1 MVLQDHY
8 RKRDVATQARQA
20 TVGSALAALGSALS
34 PLLLAAED
42 VSKEELVQGLADA
55 SRLLTGLFHDL
66 SMDRRAVLLPRI
78 SDKVA
83 AEVLASSTPDSLLFG
98 EDLGSRLQAT
108 RKLEKESKDLMM
120 PPKSST
126 TKLRFKP
133 SGNGRGLHRTPS
145 RPFAPVQ
152 ANRSSGFSAPQ
163 ISRPYDRAPR
173 GRFPT
178 RRQLRNRLS

>member
-1 MVLQDHY
+1 MIIHEHY
-8 RKRDVATQARQA
+8 RKRDLATQARQV

-78 SDKVA
+78 TDKVA
-83 AEVLASSTPDSLLFG
+83 AEVLASSTPDCLLFG
-98 EDLGSRLQAT
+98 EDLGARLQAA
-108 RKLEKESKDLMM
+108 RKLEKESNDLML
-120 PPKSST
+120 PPKTST

-133 SGNGRGLHRTPS
+133 SGNGWGLHRTPS

-152 ANRSSGFSAPQ
+152 AYHGNYLSTPQ

-173 GRFPT
+173 GRSQT
-178 RRQLRNRLS
+178 RRQQRNRSS